1 MKYFSFRITLVC
13 VKQNSA
19 FRSFLLTL
27 IRFGVNIIRICQP
40 AGGDFMNISSSL
52 ASLISVPS
60 DNIIYAV
67 ILFVIGLVLIVKG
80 GDVFVDAATWIAEAT
95 GIPKFIIG
103 ATVVSFATTL
113 PELLVSSIAA
123 AKGQNDM
130 AIGNAVGSV
139 TANIG
144 LIMSISVLC
153 MPAVIKRSSVALKGS
168 LMILAVAALFA
179 FSYDL
184 DLNLWQSIIM
194 IAIFAVFMIENIIS
208 GKKSLSA
215 DSGEVEKTEHTGKQM
230 ALNIVKFLIGAAA
243 VVVGA
248 DLLVDDGTV
257 IARHLGVSEAII
269 GVTIIAIGTSLPE
282 LVTTL
287 TAVAKKQSE
296 LSIGNIIGANIIDLT
311 LILPICAFLSG
322 GTLTVGKQSA
332 FLDMPVCLL
341 VIAIAIIPTLIFK
354 KLSRWQGALMVC
366 IYIGYVAV
374 LVTNSSMHYLP
385 F

>member
-1 MKYFSFRITLVC
+1 
-13 VKQNSA
+13 
-19 FRSFLLTL
+19 
-27 IRFGVNIIRICQP
+27 
-40 AGGDFMNISSSL
+40 
-52 ASLISVPS
+52 
-60 DNIIYAV
+60 
-67 ILFVIGLVLIVKG
+67 
-80 GDVFVDAATWIAEAT
+80 
-95 GIPKFIIG
+95 
-103 ATVVSFATTL
+103 
-113 PELLVSSIAA
+113 
-123 AKGQNDM
+123 
-130 AIGNAVGSV
+130 
-139 TANIG
+139 
-144 LIMSISVLC
+144 
-153 MPAVIKRSSVALKGS
+153 
-168 LMILAVAALFA
+168 
-179 FSYDL
+179 
-184 DLNLWQSIIM
+184 M

-208 GKKSLSA
+208 GQKSLSA

>member
-1 MKYFSFRITLVC
+1 
-13 VKQNSA
+13 
-19 FRSFLLTL
+19 
-27 IRFGVNIIRICQP
+27 
-40 AGGDFMNISSSL
+40 
-52 ASLISVPS
+52 
-60 DNIIYAV
+60 
-67 ILFVIGLVLIVKG
+67 
-80 GDVFVDAATWIAEAT
+80 
-95 GIPKFIIG
+95 
-103 ATVVSFATTL
+103 
-113 PELLVSSIAA
+113 
-123 AKGQNDM
+123 
-130 AIGNAVGSV
+130 
-139 TANIG
+139 
-144 LIMSISVLC
+144 
-153 MPAVIKRSSVALKGS
+153 MPAVIKRSSVAIKGS

>member
-1 MKYFSFRITLVC
+1 
-13 VKQNSA
+13 
-19 FRSFLLTL
+19 
-27 IRFGVNIIRICQP
+27 
-40 AGGDFMNISSSL
+40 MNISSSL

-153 MPAVIKRSSVALKGS
+153 MPAVIKRSSVAIKGS

-230 ALNIVKFLIGAAA
+230 ALNIVRRVRGDNRRYHNSDRHILARACNNSYRRCQKA
-243 VVVGA
+243 VGA
-248 DLLVDDGTV
+248 FH
-257 IARHLGVSEAII
+257 R
-269 GVTIIAIGTSLPE
+269 
-282 LVTTL
+282 
-287 TAVAKKQSE
+287 Q
-296 LSIGNIIGANIIDLT
+296 
-311 LILPICAFLSG
+311 
-322 GTLTVGKQSA
+322 
-332 FLDMPVCLL
+332 
-341 VIAIAIIPTLIFK
+341 
-354 KLSRWQGALMVC
+354 
-366 IYIGYVAV
+366 
-374 LVTNSSMHYLP
+374 HYWRKYH
-385 F
+385 

>member
-1 MKYFSFRITLVC
+1 
-13 VKQNSA
+13 
-19 FRSFLLTL
+19 
-27 IRFGVNIIRICQP
+27 
-40 AGGDFMNISSSL
+40 MNISSSL

-168 LMILAVAALFA
+168 LMILAVAA

-215 DSGEVEKTEHTGKQM
+215 DSGEVEKT
-230 ALNIVKFLIGAAA
+230 
-243 VVVGA
+243 
-248 DLLVDDGTV
+248 
-257 IARHLGVSEAII
+257 
-269 GVTIIAIGTSLPE
+269 
-282 LVTTL
+282 
-287 TAVAKKQSE
+287 
-296 LSIGNIIGANIIDLT
+296 
-311 LILPICAFLSG
+311 
-322 GTLTVGKQSA
+322 
-332 FLDMPVCLL
+332 
-341 VIAIAIIPTLIFK
+341 
-354 KLSRWQGALMVC
+354 
-366 IYIGYVAV
+366 
-374 LVTNSSMHYLP
+374 
-385 F
+385 

>member
-1 MKYFSFRITLVC
+1 
-13 VKQNSA
+13 
-19 FRSFLLTL
+19 
-27 IRFGVNIIRICQP
+27 
-40 AGGDFMNISSSL
+40 
-52 ASLISVPS
+52 
-60 DNIIYAV
+60 
-67 ILFVIGLVLIVKG
+67 
-80 GDVFVDAATWIAEAT
+80 
-95 GIPKFIIG
+95 
-103 ATVVSFATTL
+103 
-113 PELLVSSIAA
+113 
-123 AKGQNDM
+123 
-130 AIGNAVGSV
+130 
-139 TANIG
+139 
-144 LIMSISVLC
+144 MSISVLC

>member
-1 MKYFSFRITLVC
+1 
-13 VKQNSA
+13 
-19 FRSFLLTL
+19 
-27 IRFGVNIIRICQP
+27 
-40 AGGDFMNISSSL
+40 MNISSSL

-130 AIGNAVGSV
+130 ATGNAVGSV

-153 MPAVIKRSSVALKGS
+153 MPAVIKRSSVAIKGS

-269 GVTIIAIGTSLPE
+269 GVNSDRHILARACNNSYRRCQK
-282 LVTTL
+282 
-287 TAVAKKQSE
+287 AV
-296 LSIGNIIGANIIDLT
+296 GA
-311 LILPICAFLSG
+311 FHR
-322 GTLTVGKQSA
+322 Q
-332 FLDMPVCLL
+332 
-341 VIAIAIIPTLIFK
+341 
-354 KLSRWQGALMVC
+354 
-366 IYIGYVAV
+366 
-374 LVTNSSMHYLP
+374 HYWRKYH
-385 F
+385 

>member
-1 MKYFSFRITLVC
+1 
-13 VKQNSA
+13 
-19 FRSFLLTL
+19 
-27 IRFGVNIIRICQP
+27 
-40 AGGDFMNISSSL
+40 
-52 ASLISVPS
+52 
-60 DNIIYAV
+60 
-67 ILFVIGLVLIVKG
+67 
-80 GDVFVDAATWIAEAT
+80 
-95 GIPKFIIG
+95 
-103 ATVVSFATTL
+103 
-113 PELLVSSIAA
+113 
-123 AKGQNDM
+123 
-130 AIGNAVGSV
+130 
-139 TANIG
+139 
-144 LIMSISVLC
+144 

-215 DSGEVEKTEHTGKQM
+215 DSGEVEKTEHSGKQM

-354 KLSRWQGALMVC
+354 KLSRWQGALMLC

>member
-1 MKYFSFRITLVC
+1 
-13 VKQNSA
+13 
-19 FRSFLLTL
+19 
-27 IRFGVNIIRICQP
+27 
-40 AGGDFMNISSSL
+40 
-52 ASLISVPS
+52 
-60 DNIIYAV
+60 
-67 ILFVIGLVLIVKG
+67 
-80 GDVFVDAATWIAEAT
+80 
-95 GIPKFIIG
+95 
-103 ATVVSFATTL
+103 
-113 PELLVSSIAA
+113 
-123 AKGQNDM
+123 
-130 AIGNAVGSV
+130 
-139 TANIG
+139 
-144 LIMSISVLC
+144 
-153 MPAVIKRSSVALKGS
+153 
-168 LMILAVAALFA
+168 MILAVAALFA

-194 IAIFAVFMIENIIS
+194 IAIFVVFMIENIIS

>member
-1 MKYFSFRITLVC
+1 MEI
-13 VKQNSA
+13 SA
-19 FRSFLLTL
+19 
-27 IRFGVNIIRICQP
+27 
-40 AGGDFMNISSSL
+40 SL
-52 ASLISVPS
+52 AALLGLAA
-60 DNIIYAV
+60 DNTIYVV
-67 ILFVIGLVLIVKG
+67 IMFIIGLVLIVKG

-123 AKGQNDM
+123 VKGQNDM

-139 TANIG
+139 TANVG

-153 MPAVIKRSSVALKGS
+153 IPALVKRKEVAFKGA

-179 FSYDL
+179 FSTDL
-184 DLNLWQSIIM
+184 NLNLWQSIIM
-194 IAIFAVFMIENIIS
+194 IAIFAVFMVENLIS
-208 GKKSLSA
+208 GKKALGVA
-215 DSGEVEKTEHTGKQM
+215 EEEQKPKVTAKAM
-230 ALNIVKFLIGAAA
+230 AANIIKFIIGAAGI
-243 VVVGA
+243 VVGA

-257 IARHLGVSEAII
+257 IATKLGVSEAII
-269 GVTIIAIGTSLPE
+269 GVTIIAVGTSLPE

-287 TAVAKKQSE
+287 TAIAKKQSD

-311 LILPICAFLSG
+311 MILPICAFLSG
-322 GTLTVGKQSA
+322 GTLPVGKQSA
-332 FLDMPVCLL
+332 FLDMPICLL
-341 VIAIAIIPTLIFK
+341 VICIAIIPTLIFK

-366 IYIGYVAV
+366 IYIGYIAV
-374 LVTNSSMHYLP
+374 LVTNSSMGYLP

>member
-1 MKYFSFRITLVC
+1 M
-13 VKQNSA
+13 
-19 FRSFLLTL
+19 
-27 IRFGVNIIRICQP
+27 
-40 AGGDFMNISSSL
+40 
-52 ASLISVPS
+52 
-60 DNIIYAV
+60 
-67 ILFVIGLVLIVKG
+67 
-80 GDVFVDAATWIAEAT
+80 
-95 GIPKFIIG
+95 
-103 ATVVSFATTL
+103 
-113 PELLVSSIAA
+113 
-123 AKGQNDM
+123 
-130 AIGNAVGSV
+130 
-139 TANIG
+139 
-144 LIMSISVLC
+144 
-153 MPAVIKRSSVALKGS
+153 
-168 LMILAVAALFA
+168 
-179 FSYDL
+179 
-184 DLNLWQSIIM
+184 
-194 IAIFAVFMIENIIS
+194 
-208 GKKSLSA
+208 
-215 DSGEVEKTEHTGKQM
+215 EHTGKQM

-287 TAVAKKQSE
+287 TAVAKKQLE

-322 GTLTVGKQSA
+322 GTLTVGKHSA

>member
-1 MKYFSFRITLVC
+1 
-13 VKQNSA
+13 
-19 FRSFLLTL
+19 
-27 IRFGVNIIRICQP
+27 
-40 AGGDFMNISSSL
+40 
-52 ASLISVPS
+52 
-60 DNIIYAV
+60 
-67 ILFVIGLVLIVKG
+67 
-80 GDVFVDAATWIAEAT
+80 
-95 GIPKFIIG
+95 
-103 ATVVSFATTL
+103 
-113 PELLVSSIAA
+113 
-123 AKGQNDM
+123 
-130 AIGNAVGSV
+130 
-139 TANIG
+139 
-144 LIMSISVLC
+144 MSISVLC

-215 DSGEVEKTEHTGKQM
+215 DSGEVEKMEHTGKQM

>member
-1 MKYFSFRITLVC
+1 MEI
-13 VKQNSA
+13 SA
-19 FRSFLLTL
+19 
-27 IRFGVNIIRICQP
+27 
-40 AGGDFMNISSSL
+40 SL
-52 ASLISVPS
+52 ASLFGLAS
-60 DNIIYAV
+60 DNTIYVV
-67 ILFVIGLVLIVKG
+67 IMFIIGLVLIVKG
-80 GDVFVDAATWIAEAT
+80 GDIFVDAATWIAEAT

-123 AKGQNDM
+123 VKGQNDM

-139 TANIG
+139 TANVG

-153 MPAVIKRSSVALKGS
+153 MPALVKRKEVAFKGS

-179 FSYDL
+179 FSSDL
-184 DLNLWQSIIM
+184 NLNLWQSIIM
-194 IAIFAVFMIENIIS
+194 IAIFAVFMIENLIS
-208 GKKSLSA
+208 GKKALDIA
-215 DSGEVEKTEHTGKQM
+215 EEEQKPQVNAKAM
-230 ALNIVKFLIGAAA
+230 AVNIVKFIVGAAA
-243 VVVGA
+243 IVVGA

-257 IARHLGVSEAII
+257 IATKLGVSEAII
-269 GVTIIAIGTSLPE
+269 GVTIIAVGTSLPE
-282 LVTTL
+282 LVTTI
-287 TAVAKKQSE
+287 TAIVKKQSE

-311 LILPICAFLSG
+311 MILPICAFLSG
-322 GTLTVGKQSA
+322 GSLPVGRQSA

-341 VIAIAIIPTLIFK
+341 VICIAIIPTLIFK

-374 LVTNSSMHYLP
+374 LVTNSSMGYLP